1 MKSEKLWWIIC
12 KKWDK
17 SQ

>member
-12 KKWDK
+12 KKWEK